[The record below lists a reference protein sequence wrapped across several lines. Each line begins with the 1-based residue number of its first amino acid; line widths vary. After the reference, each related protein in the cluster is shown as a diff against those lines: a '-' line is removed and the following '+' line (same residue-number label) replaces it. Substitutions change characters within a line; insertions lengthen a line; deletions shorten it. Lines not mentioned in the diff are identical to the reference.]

1 MKAPSKKIR
10 ALNKKTMIPHQ
21 LEHGLHY
28 VLVNKK
34 TGKVASKS
42 NWLTAMAAVALLNED
57 NSGVSSLLPQAEA
70 KKLLAKN
77 DLDIRLQRGAETNK
91 KKTELAR
98 AHAKTIIPILA
109 VLWEKEKPSNRPPR
123 RGDFCRWIVKCRQ
136 DEDNRNNIF
145 NNIDF
150 YLIPSGAS
158 WRWWL
163 AQLEKMQS

>member
-1 MKAPSKKIR
+1 MKAPSKKMR
-10 ALNKKTMIPHQ
+10 SLNKKTMIPHQ

-34 TGKVASKS
+34 TGRVASKS
-42 NWLTAMAAVALLNED
+42 NWLTAMAAVAVINED

-77 DLDIRLQRGAETNK
+77 DLVIRLQRGAETNK

-98 AHAKTIIPILA
+98 AQAKAIIPMLA
-109 VLWEKEKPSNRPPR
+109 ALWEKEKPSNRPPR
-123 RGDFCRWIVKCRQ
+123 RGDFCRWIVKSRQ
-136 DEDNRNNIF
+136 DEDKRYNIF
-145 NNIDF
+145 NKIDL
-150 YLIPSGAS
+150 YLIPPDAG

-163 AQLEKMQS
+163 AQLGKMQS

>member
-1 MKAPSKKIR
+1 MKTPSKKMR
-10 ALNKKTMIPHQ
+10 PLNIKTMLPHQ

-42 NWLTAMAAVALLNED
+42 NWLTAMAAVALINED
-57 NSGVSSLLPQAEA
+57 NSGVSSLLPQAKA

-77 DLDIRLQRGAETNK
+77 DLAIRLQRGAETNRK
-91 KKTELAR
+91 NTELAR

-109 VLWEKEKPSNRPPR
+109 VLWEKEKPLNRPPR
-123 RGDFCRWIVKCRQ
+123 RGDFCRWIVKSRK
-136 DEDNRNNIF
+136 DEDNRYNIF
-145 NNIDF
+145 NKIDF
-150 YLIPSGAS
+150 YPIPPGVG

-163 AQLEKMQS
+163 DQLEKMQS

>member
-10 ALNKKTMIPHQ
+10 ALNKKTMLPYE

-34 TGKVASKS
+34 TGRVASKS
-42 NWLTAMAAVALLNED
+42 NWLTAMAAAALLNED
-57 NSGVSSLLPQAEA
+57 NSGVLSLLPQAEA

-109 VLWEKEKPSNRPPR
+109 VLWQKEKPSHRPPR

-145 NNIDF
+145 NYIDF
-150 YLIPSGAS
+150 YPIPSGAS

-163 AQLEKMQS
+163 AQLGKMQS